1 MNMRM
6 ILFKEIPGNV
16 TFGWYSPFP
25 GMLRIYTKDAVEL
38 HTHRNECI
46 ILKPLC
52 CYFLTILGFLHSHS
66 DHLFIIR
73 QILKNFLWQ
82 LIHRNNRM
90 FSLSKDKSTL
100 GESFRISPRLWRP
113 EHNKLKHYMSFEL
126 CSSFTHSAWCSSAG
140 FTSTS
145 PRSQASQRISS
156 SPAHLSP
163 RREIITMTNSFPQH
177 RCSWIL
183 EYGLKN
189 CIMH

>member
-1 MNMRM
+1 MNTRM

-100 GESFRISPRLWRP
+100 GESFRISPRLWKAR
-113 EHNKLKHYMSFEL
+113 
-126 CSSFTHSAWCSSAG
+126 TQ
-140 FTSTS
+140 
-145 PRSQASQRISS
+145 QAKALHVFWALFFFHPQCLMQFCWFYIYQPKKPSIPTYIFFPS
-156 SPAHLSP
+156 SPFSK
-163 RREIITMTNSFPQH
+163 EGNNYNDKQFFPA
-177 RCSWIL
+177 
-183 EYGLKN
+183 
-189 CIMH
+189 